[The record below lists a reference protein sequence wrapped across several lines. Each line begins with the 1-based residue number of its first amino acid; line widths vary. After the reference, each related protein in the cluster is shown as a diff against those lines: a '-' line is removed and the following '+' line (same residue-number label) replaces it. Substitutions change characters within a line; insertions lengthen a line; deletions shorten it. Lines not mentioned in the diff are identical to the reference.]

1 MVFLSIFA
9 ESFHQSLGDWKESEL
24 LCVVC
29 CALFFLLDRSGLS
42 RASSR
47 NEEDL
52 PNENLAEKEED
63 EEEEGEE
70 EEEEATALEDDACC
84 RLLEDVVAA
93 IVGVRT
99 MSLDIFCALRNEELP
114 KQLCYAYKIL
124 HLYTCSYFTN
134 KKRLAKASTRLEAR

>member
-1 MVFLSIFA
+1 M
-9 ESFHQSLGDWKESEL
+9 
-24 LCVVC
+24 VC
-29 CALFFLLDRSGLS
+29 CALFLLLDRSGLS

-63 EEEEGEE
+63 EEEEE
-70 EEEEATALEDDACC
+70 EEEEATALEDDVCC

-124 HLYTCSYFTN
+124 HLHLYTFMFY
-134 KKRLAKASTRLEAR
+134 

>member
-1 MVFLSIFA
+1 MVFLSILA
-9 ESFHQSLGDWKESEL
+9 ERFHQSLRDWKESAL

-29 CALFFLLDRSGLS
+29 CVLFLLLDRSGLS

-52 PNENLAEKEED
+52 PNENLAEKEEEEG
-63 EEEEGEE
+63 EEEEEE

-99 MSLDIFCALRNEELP
+99 MSLDIFCAFRNEELP

-124 HLYTCSYFTN
+124 HLHLYTFMFY
-134 KKRLAKASTRLEAR
+134 